1 MPNSSIQQKAV
12 EVMILINTG
21 ITNLRL
27 YPSSS
32 AVIAD
37 TIDRL
42 YEMLNAILD
51 QESSIIYSESA
62 RDLLVYGEAISKSDL
77 EKPQVNA
84 FLGLMLYFGI
94 RSLTFEKGLE
104 KRELQDFL
112 EIMGRKRE
120 AVRNDGGL
128 EKLMREANLTHIMLD
143 KKIYLTRD
151 EESQLLAGLDAK
163 DYEILQYLTDSNLDP
178 DLFPENLKEMAKDAE
193 WVTQIFQAGMNNVME
208 RKGASPDAQLSDN
221 MARMFSI
228 LDKIVD
234 KMDHEKM
241 AGLVAKAIADLDAEM
256 MSLVLTQNIDKLFD
270 GKVFKQVLDQIDE
283 EKFAEVAERIK
294 ALEGGQGSGKE
305 EAGRKYNQLM
315 GSDKGKQFQQK
326 IDENEASEKD
336 EKVRQLLKIERDI
349 APILRGD
356 ENAFM
361 DKPMMASLSDIVAQL
376 NAYEEHQKVKTLIRR
391 LAEGLLS
398 KNQNV
403 RDEASEALVGIIGNL
418 SPEGQKETIRELSGT
433 LIKWIK
439 LESSATTAY
448 EKICLLLKDHII
460 ELIRKKQYADCI
472 PALDLFHLIA
482 VGVLDK
488 NDTAHAIAT
497 AIISELA
504 APEIMDTVLE
514 DFSQVEGSNRDDAG
528 RVFGRLGDASLNRL
542 LDLLRDHDD
551 SNERIR
557 ILHIFAEIGRPGIPV
572 IRERIA
578 PDEPW
583 YFLRNLAYMLG
594 RINSDLTAASLEPLL
609 LNKNEKVR
617 QEALKSLYRAGGS
630 ERGPVLLSILA
641 AIDETFRM
649 DVIDALGNLKYPA
662 AAFPLIEL
670 LKERPL
676 ISTPARI
683 ELEERICIALGKI
696 RSQEAVPI
704 LMEISKLKLFSRKFY
719 HNKVKNAA
727 VRALESIKTGK

>member
-27 YPSSS
+27 YPPSS
-32 AVIAD
+32 AMIAD

-270 GKVFKQVLDQIDE
+270 GKVFKQVL
-283 EKFAEVAERIK
+283 
-294 ALEGGQGSGKE
+294 
-305 EAGRKYNQLM
+305 
-315 GSDKGKQFQQK
+315 
-326 IDENEASEKD
+326 
-336 EKVRQLLKIERDI
+336 
-349 APILRGD
+349 
-356 ENAFM
+356 
-361 DKPMMASLSDIVAQL
+361 
-376 NAYEEHQKVKTLIRR
+376 
-391 LAEGLLS
+391 
-398 KNQNV
+398 
-403 RDEASEALVGIIGNL
+403 
-418 SPEGQKETIRELSGT
+418 
-433 LIKWIK
+433 
-439 LESSATTAY
+439 
-448 EKICLLLKDHII
+448 
-460 ELIRKKQYADCI
+460 
-472 PALDLFHLIA
+472 
-482 VGVLDK
+482 
-488 NDTAHAIAT
+488 
-497 AIISELA
+497 
-504 APEIMDTVLE
+504 
-514 DFSQVEGSNRDDAG
+514 
-528 RVFGRLGDASLNRL
+528 
-542 LDLLRDHDD
+542 
-551 SNERIR
+551 
-557 ILHIFAEIGRPGIPV
+557 
-572 IRERIA
+572 
-578 PDEPW
+578 
-583 YFLRNLAYMLG
+583 
-594 RINSDLTAASLEPLL
+594 
-609 LNKNEKVR
+609 
-617 QEALKSLYRAGGS
+617 
-630 ERGPVLLSILA
+630 
-641 AIDETFRM
+641 
-649 DVIDALGNLKYPA
+649 
-662 AAFPLIEL
+662 
-670 LKERPL
+670 
-676 ISTPARI
+676 
-683 ELEERICIALGKI
+683 
-696 RSQEAVPI
+696 
-704 LMEISKLKLFSRKFY
+704 
-719 HNKVKNAA
+719 
-727 VRALESIKTGK
+727 